1 MSIVKGF
8 QSAATSGRRTMRRTR
23 PGPALYIGAGIIGGL
38 IVLATW
44 MTVWPQYGPS
54 ATVGTNL
61 ESPSFAHPLGT
72 DNIGRDQLVRLALAA
87 RTSLLISGGAALLA
101 AVVGST
107 IGVIAGYL
115 GGRVDAVL
123 MRIVDAVLALP
134 AILVA
139 LVVGVIIGTGPV
151 PLIVSLGLIFSPAFA
166 RVMRAPVIALR
177 ERDYV
182 LAAELSG
189 VRPGGIMRD
198 HLVPN
203 ALTPLFVQFATVAS
217 NVVLVEAALSYL
229 GQGVQA
235 PEPSAGR
242 MIIELTRFMQMQPL
256 AIVFPSLLIVL
267 LSAGWNLLSDGIQD
281 YLAPRRESA
290 LAIRTGRRR
299 PRRAPHD
306 DVRPSLS
313 PEHSRKEIRS

>member
-1 MSIVKGF
+1 MSIVKGS
-8 QSAATSGRRTMRRTR
+8 QSVASSGRPPVRRTR
-23 PGPALYIGAGIIGGL
+23 PGLALYIGAGIIGGL
-38 IVLATW
+38 VLLSIW
-44 MTVWPQYGPS
+44 MTAWPPYGPS

-107 IGVIAGYL
+107 IGVTAGYL

-123 MRIVDAVLALP
+123 MRIVDAALALP

-182 LAAELSG
+182 LAAQLSG
-189 VRPGGIMRD
+189 VRAGGIMRD
-198 HLVPN
+198 HLIPN

-242 MIIELTRFMQMQPL
+242 MIIELTRLMQMQPL

-290 LAIRTGRRR
+290 LAVRTGRRR
-299 PRRAPHD
+299 PRRAPHE
-306 DVRPSLS
+306 DVRPSLF
-313 PEHSRKEIRS
+313 PEHSRKEIR